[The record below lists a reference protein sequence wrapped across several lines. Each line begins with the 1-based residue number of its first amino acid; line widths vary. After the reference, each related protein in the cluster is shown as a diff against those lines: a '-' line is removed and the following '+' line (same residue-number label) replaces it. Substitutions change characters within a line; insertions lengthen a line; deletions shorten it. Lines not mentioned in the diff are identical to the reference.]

1 MSFEMIE
8 TEVDGAVIK
17 VVGVGGAGGNAVNHM
32 INRNVQGV
40 EFIALNTDKQALRRS
55 LAEHTTQLGEVG
67 LGAGARPEAGRAAAD
82 AMRDHIRQ
90 SLDGANMVFLTA
102 GMGKGTGT
110 GASPVVAEIAKE
122 MGILTVG
129 VVTKPFDF
137 EGAKKLQIAEHG
149 IDQLVEHVDSL
160 IVVLNQKLFEV
171 MDEDASLEDAF
182 RRADDVLHNA
192 VAGIAEIINVP
203 GLVNVDFADVKTVMG
218 EQGKAMMGIGE
229 SAGLDRARIAA
240 EQAVSSPLLDGVD
253 LQGARGVIV
262 NITAGRSLKLKE
274 TNDVITTI
282 KAFCADDA
290 TIIHGT
296 VFDEN
301 MADRLRVTVVATG
314 IGRRTAKP
322 VLVPQ
327 TQLRTGTDNVAPVNY
342 EQFEQPTVWRSPR
355 ASAAAQVQ
363 ALEDNGV
370 ERFDIPA
377 FLRKQAD

>member
-1 MSFEMIE
+1 M
-8 TEVDGAVIK
+8 
-17 VVGVGGAGGNAVNHM
+17 
-32 INRNVQGV
+32 
-40 EFIALNTDKQALRRS
+40 
-55 LAEHTTQLGEVG
+55 
-67 LGAGARPEAGRAAAD
+67 
-82 AMRDHIRQ
+82 
-90 SLDGANMVFLTA
+90 
-102 GMGKGTGT
+102 
-110 GASPVVAEIAKE
+110 
-122 MGILTVG
+122 
-129 VVTKPFDF
+129 
-137 EGAKKLQIAEHG
+137 
-149 IDQLVEHVDSL
+149 
-160 IVVLNQKLFEV
+160 
-171 MDEDASLEDAF
+171 
-182 RRADDVLHNA
+182 
-192 VAGIAEIINVP
+192 
-203 GLVNVDFADVKTVMG
+203 
-218 EQGKAMMGIGE
+218 
-229 SAGLDRARIAA
+229 
-240 EQAVSSPLLDGVD
+240 
-253 LQGARGVIV
+253 IV

-322 VLVPQ
+322 MLVPQ